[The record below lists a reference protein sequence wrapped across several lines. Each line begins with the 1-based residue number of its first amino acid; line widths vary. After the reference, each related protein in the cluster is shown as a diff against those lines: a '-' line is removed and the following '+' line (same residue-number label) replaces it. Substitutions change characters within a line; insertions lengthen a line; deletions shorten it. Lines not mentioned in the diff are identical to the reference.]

1 MTDAARL
8 ALVPVPAAVAA
19 GKLAHAR
26 LLYPHH
32 DGDDVVALRA
42 GVQATVL
49 ATR

>member
-8 ALVPVPAAVAA
+8 ALVPVPAAVPV

-26 LLYPHH
+26 VLHPHR
-32 DGDDVVALRA
+32 DGDDVGALRA
-42 GVQATVL
+42 RVQATVL